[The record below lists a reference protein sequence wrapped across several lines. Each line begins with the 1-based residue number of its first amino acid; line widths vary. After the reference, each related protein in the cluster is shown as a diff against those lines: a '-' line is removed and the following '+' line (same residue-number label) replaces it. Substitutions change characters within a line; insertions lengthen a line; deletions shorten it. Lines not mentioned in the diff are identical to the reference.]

1 MQGKPGWPAKVEGVL
16 LLVNPPFASLFRP
29 NLGLSLLKACLRRDG
44 HESRILYADHDLA
57 ESFGIFDYSW
67 VHEDYEALTGE
78 WMFSG
83 FVRTSGGWDQGY
95 LDLMVQRGTYRP
107 DQTERVLQ
115 AVKRLGTYVKRV
127 VRQILA
133 LRPKVVGCSS
143 TFQQNNA
150 ALAILRELKRQAPEV
165 VTVMG
170 GANLEGEPGESVLSV
185 FDWVDYVVSGEAEGC
200 ISRFYELCLEHG
212 AAIPEELLPA
222 EVGRRGRPPIRGKV
236 AEMDALPYP
245 DFEDYFASVARFP
258 DILPSL
264 TLEGSRGCWWGQVKH
279 CTFCGLNGSG
289 MNYRAKSAER
299 MLDEIQTLTARH
311 PVPLIQMV
319 DNIIA
324 PKHLKDLLP
333 ALAGTDLR
341 FFWEVKANLK
351 GSHFELLREAGVHW
365 VQPGIESFSDN
376 VLNLMRKGQ
385 RAIQNVF
392 VLKAARENGIR
403 LSWNLL
409 LRHPGE
415 TIEDVVEQR
424 ELAHSLMH
432 LQPPQ
437 ACCEVRPDRFSPLFT
452 EAVDLEPY
460 EVYSY
465 IYELGSQELRR
476 MAYLFRLGP
485 QTRLNEAR
493 YSTRIEALVQKVE
506 AWNAAWKVPGRR
518 TLHFENGGVRDR
530 RWPGQDLLHELS
542 ESEVGLLQGCSQPT
556 RLADLGSPDVSRLL
570 DLRLCYRDET
580 HLLSLVLS
588 KPSDQLPAIDCLSMG
603 VG

>member
-1 MQGKPGWPAKVEGVL
+1 MF
-16 LLVNPPFASLFRP
+16 LLVNPPFASLYRP
-29 NLGLSLLKACLRRDG
+29 NLGLSLLKACLGRDG
-44 HESRILYADHDLA
+44 HEARILYADHDLA
-57 ESFGIFDYSW
+57 ARFGVADYSW

-83 FVRTSGGWDQGY
+83 FVRPGGSWDYGY
-95 LDLMVQRGTYRP
+95 LELMISRGTYRP
-107 DQTERVLQ
+107 DQTERVRQ
-115 AVKRLGTYVKRV
+115 AVGQLAPYLDALVA
-127 VRQILA
+127 QILE
-133 LRPKVVGCSS
+133 LRPRVVGCSS

-150 ALAILRELKRQAPEV
+150 ALAILKWVKREAPEV

-170 GANLEGEPGESVLSV
+170 GANLEGELAEPTITG
-185 FDWVDYVVSGEAEGC
+185 FPWIDYVVSGEGEAC
-200 ISRFYELCLEHG
+200 ISRLYELCLDYG
-212 AAIPEELLPA
+212 AAIPDELLPA
-222 EVGRRGRPPIRGKV
+222 EVGSRGRPAGRGKV
-236 AEMDALPYP
+236 ADMDDLPYP
-245 DFEDYFASVARFP
+245 DFEDFFASVARFP
-258 DILPSL
+258 EILPSL
-264 TLEGSRGCWWGQVKH
+264 SLEGSRGCWWGQVKH

-289 MNYRAKSAER
+289 MNYRAKSAPR
-299 MLDEIQTLTARH
+299 MLEEIQTLTARY

-324 PKHLKDLLP
+324 PKHLQELLP

-351 GSHFELLREAGVHW
+351 GAHFELLRQAGVHW

-409 LRHPGE
+409 LGHPGE
-415 TIEDVVEQR
+415 TTGDIRAQKD
-424 ELAHSLMH
+424 LAHSLMH

-437 ACCEVRPDRFSPLFT
+437 ACCLVRPDRFSPLFN
-452 EAVDLEPY
+452 EGYGLEPF

-465 IYELGSQELRR
+465 IYELEGEALRR
-476 MAYLFRLGP
+476 MAYLFRLIP
-485 QTRLNEAR
+485 EERADEKRYATR
-493 YSTRIEALVQKVE
+493 TEALLREVQ
-506 AWNAAWKVPGRR
+506 AWNAAWKVPERR

-530 RWPGQDLLHELS
+530 RWPGKDLLHELS
-542 ESEVGLLQGCSQPT
+542 ETEAAILRGCAQPT
-556 RLADLGSPDVSRLL
+556 RIVDLGSPDLGRLT

-580 HLLSLVLS
+580 HVLSLVLS
-588 KPSDQLPAIDCLSMG
+588 KPSDQLPAIDCLDFAIG
-603 VG
+603 

>member
-1 MQGKPGWPAKVEGVL
+1 MF
-16 LLVNPPFASLFRP
+16 LLVNPPFASLYRP

-44 HESRILYADHDLA
+44 HEARVLYADHDLA
-57 ESFGIFDYSW
+57 ESFGVADYSW

-83 FVRTSGGWDQGY
+83 LVRAGGSWDYGY
-95 LDLMVQRGTYRP
+95 LDLMIRRGTYRP
-107 DQTERVLQ
+107 DQTERVRQ
-115 AVKRLGTYVKRV
+115 ALARLADYLNALVTR
-127 VRQILA
+127 ILA
-133 LRPKVVGCSS
+133 LRPRVVGCSS

-150 ALAILRELKRQAPEV
+150 ALAILKWVKQRAPEV

-170 GANLEGEPGESVLSV
+170 GANLEGELAGPTIES
-185 FDWVDYVVSGEAEGC
+185 FPWVDYVVSGEGEAC
-200 ISRFYELCLEHG
+200 VSRLYELCLEHG
-212 AAIPEELLPA
+212 AAIPGELLPE
-222 EVGRRGRPPIRGKV
+222 EVGSRGQHPGRGKV
-236 AEMDALPYP
+236 AALDDLPYP
-245 DFEDYFASVARFP
+245 DFEDFFASVARFP
-258 DILPSL
+258 EILPSL
-264 TLEGSRGCWWGQVKH
+264 SLEGSRGCWWGQVKH

-289 MNYRAKSAER
+289 MNYRAKSASR
-299 MLDEIQTLTARH
+299 MLEEIQALTTRY
-311 PVPLIQMV
+311 PSPLIQMV

-324 PKHLKDLLP
+324 PKHLQELLP
-333 ALAGTDLR
+333 ALRGTNLR

-351 GSHFELLREAGVHW
+351 GAHFELLREAGVHW

-409 LRHPGE
+409 LGHPGE
-415 TIEDVVEQR
+415 TTADVRAQKD
-424 ELAHSLMH
+424 LAHSLMH

-437 ACCEVRPDRFSPLFT
+437 ACCLVRPDRFSPLFN
-452 EAVDLEPY
+452 EGHGLEPY

-465 IYELGSQELRR
+465 IYELDPRQLRR
-476 MAYLFRLGP
+476 LAYLFRLVP
-485 QTRLNEAR
+485 AERADEKRYATR
-493 YSTRIEALVQKVE
+493 TEALIREVE
-506 AWNAAWKVPGRR
+506 AWNAAWKVPERR

-530 RWPGQDLLHELS
+530 RWPGKDLMHELS
-542 ESEVGLLQGCSQPT
+542 EAEVAVLKGCAQPT
-556 RLADLGSPDVSRLL
+556 RIADLGSPDLGRLT

-580 HLLSLVLS
+580 HVLSLVLS
-588 KPSDQLPAIDCLSMG
+588 RPSDQLPAIGCLDFA